1 MLVYD
6 FLIIINKNHL
16 TTDENDNQDGS
27 DSVSEGWLVK
37 DFES

>member
-16 TTDENDNQDGS
+16 ITDENDNQDGS
-27 DSVSEGWLVK
+27 DSVSEGWPVK